1 MTITILQKQH
11 TRLRVKETKL
21 PEMQSKL
28 LGNGLDVMSLPEGHL
43 CCPKCSGYKFECWVI
58 LDSHRLEMGCM
69 ACGDSTRLLFPLD
82 VDLLAF
88 GKAGRFTCKRH
99 PKAGMILIHNVDVI
113 SCGCEKCN
121 TEVDI
126 KLKKASGL
134 VMAS

>member
-1 MTITILQKQH
+1 
-11 TRLRVKETKL
+11 
-21 PEMQSKL
+21 MQSKL
-28 LGNGLDVMSLPEGHL
+28 LGQGLDVMSLPEGHL
-43 CCPKCSGYKFECWVI
+43 SCSACSGYKFECWVI
-58 LDSHRLEMGCM
+58 LDSHRLEMGCCE
-69 ACGDSTRLLFPLD
+69 CGNATRLLFPLD

-126 KLKKASGL
+126 KLKRASGL